1 MNNTNK
7 VAEDKILIIKLIQKF
22 IKKLESIEITK

>member
-1 MNNTNK
+1 MNNTKK
-7 VAEDKILIIKLIQKF
+7 VAEEKNLIVKLFQKF